1 MKSSIAKILAACLLA
16 GMLVPLSASAAPGA
30 AICRI
35 SGSVSLVDPAD
46 QIAPFTPLPL
56 SDIRRPGAYD
66 FKDTNIACLGTL
78 GTSPINAIYS
88 VTARGTTTGLTDP
101 AGDNCN
107 DAKNGTAN
115 GVFNNLFIATRT
127 GAAVGATPS
136 GPANLNGQVIFNRIG
151 NLVLVDG
158 NIADPA
164 AGATYQYSVQL
175 NFTPGGRDA
184 NDAPS
189 FDPNQF
195 RGCLPD
201 AAGGTGGV
209 TTAALDGM
217 VQIRS
222 LA

>member
-1 MKSSIAKILAACLLA
+1 MKSSIAKILVGGLLA
-16 GMLVPLSASAAPGA
+16 GLLVPWSASAAPGGA
-30 AICRI
+30 VCRI

-46 QIAPFTPLPL
+46 QSAPFTPLPL
-56 SDIRRPGAYD
+56 SDVRRPGAYD

-78 GTSPINAIYS
+78 GTTPINAVYS
-88 VTARGTTTGLTDP
+88 VQARGTTTGLTDP

-107 DAKNGTAN
+107 DAKNAAPN
-115 GVFNNLFIATRT
+115 GVFDNSFIATRT
-127 GAAVGATPS
+127 AAAVGATPS
-136 GPANLNGQVIFNRIG
+136 GPANLNGVVNFSRVG
-151 NLVLVDG
+151 SLVLVEG

-164 AGATYQYSVQL
+164 AGATYQYAVQL
-175 NFTPGGRDA
+175 NFSPGGRDA
-184 NDAPS
+184 SDLPS

-201 AAGGTGGV
+201 AVGGTGGI
-209 TTAALDGM
+209 TTAALDGF